1 MEFATRKSI
10 NQFEE
15 MLENSYSLP
24 IFKGYKAINTR
35 GVEKFIDEIYANLPH
50 DVQIAKEYL
59 KNQNLE
65 IFNSTEES
73 DNIFDNL
80 KQLESFIDNNNSFS
94 FAGYII
100 VKINE
105 IEKLLDKISSS
116 LPKEITKVEK
126 IDK

>member
-1 MEFATRKSI
+1 MKFATRKSI

-35 GVEKFIDEIYANLPH
+35 GVEKFLDEIYANLPH

-80 KQLESFIDNNNSFS
+80 KQLESFIDMNNSFS
-94 FAGYII
+94 FAGYTI